1 MPRQI
6 ICSNPK
12 NKSFDFHP
20 LNNKIKF
27 PPEICGGTHFQ
38 NVMQLVILSPFE
50 SKTGGIELQMQPGFK
65 CLDCGSVLDVNEE
78 LKK

>member
-6 ICSNPK
+6 ICSNQK
-12 NKSFDFHP
+12 KTLMFDP
-20 LNNKIKF
+20 NTKIKF
-27 PPEICGGTHFQ
+27 PPEICGGTFFQ

-65 CLDCGSVLDVNEE
+65 CLDCGAVLDVNEE